1 MTIRKYFIYI
11 AIVAI
16 LLIAFYY
23 RESIED
29 SIGKKVKKE
38 VKYVSPYSDDVIK
51 GDVKDSIGK

>member
-16 LLIAFYY
+16 LLIAYYY

-29 SIGKKVKKE
+29 SIGKKVKD
-38 VKYVSPYSDDVIK
+38 VKFVSPYSDDLMERE
-51 GDVKDSIGK
+51 VKDSMGR